1 MRRSISLVVL
11 FVVAC
16 GSAGGGGGRPATV
29 AKPDFDLGLVNEV
42 FFGANST
49 APAPIELS
57 VENRATTP
65 LILRR
70 VELSSPGQT
79 QYGIFPIARDF
90 RETIQPGETKTVTIF
105 ATAQTTVRRPTE
117 PLALRAVVEL
127 EAAGQRWREL
137 IITR

>member
-16 GSAGGGGGRPATV
+16 GSGGGGGRPATV
-29 AKPDFDLGLVNEV
+29 AKPGFDLGLVNEV
-42 FFGANST
+42 FFGANAT

-65 LILRR
+65 IILRR

-79 QYGIFPIARDF
+79 QFAIFPIARDF

-117 PLALRAVVEL
+117 PLSLRAVVEL

-137 IITR
+137 IVTH